1 MSEKKRKRAD
11 EPAQKTKKAVTEKP
25 RAESNPHEIRVS
37 SLIKPK
43 SFPPVIATTPGLCLP
58 SSVQFQPYSK
68 ARNTGGKS
76 KKSDSADLLLYS
88 SGHKTLNYTGREDQP
103 KGGDGLLRHYIGM
116 FDPKTGELEVVE
128 ARKVT
133 VRGSV
138 RAQKASAEAVGEQ
151 VEQQATADLRKE
163 LGQVFGTKKAKKA
176 LVARVENAITPR
188 NKNAAS
194 GADASETA
202 LMASIREAAASMPT
216 REDLQAAVD
225 GAKPVPKGNYDADM
239 IQDVYD
245 PEEIIGA
252 DVLNS
257 IPVRDWQEAVKNSEP
272 VQTLSK
278 FVVNRVRRVGE
289 HEESVKRLR
298 ILRYLYF
305 LILLLLHS
313 KSGKRGVRKLPPRD
327 KLRTELKPAPD
338 VVLDSLRRKFS
349 DNGEMRK
356 PHIDLLVTTCCV
368 LACIIDSFELDT
380 LELRDDLRLEQK
392 QLDQYFREIG
402 ARTKSLKSGERQT
415 TMVKLM
421 LPLDF
426 PKLRMQ
432 RRKN

>member
-11 EPAQKTKKAVTEKP
+11 EPAPKTKVAAEKSRTE
-25 RAESNPHEIRVS
+25 SSPHDIRVS
-37 SLIKPK
+37 SLIKSK
-43 SFPPVIATTPGLCLP
+43 NFPPVIATTPGLCLP
-58 SSVQFQPYSK
+58 SSLQFQPYSK
-68 ARNTGGKS
+68 ARSTGGKS
-76 KKSDSADLLLYS
+76 RKSDPADLLLYS
-88 SGHKTLNYTGREDQP
+88 SGHKTLNYTGREDQS
-103 KGGDGLLRHYIGM
+103 KDGDGLLRHYIGM

-138 RAQKASAEAVGEQ
+138 RAQKASAEAMGEQ
-151 VEQQATADLRKE
+151 GEQQATADLRTE
-163 LGQVFGTKKAKKA
+163 LGQAFGTKKAKKA

-188 NKNAAS
+188 NKDAS
-194 GADASETA
+194 LGADVSETA

-216 REDLQAAVD
+216 REDLQAAID
-225 GAKPVPKGNYDADM
+225 GAKPVPKGNYDAAE

-245 PEEIIGA
+245 PEQIIGP

-257 IPVRDWQEAVKNSEP
+257 IPVRDWQEAVKNNEA
-272 VQTLSK
+272 VQALSK

-289 HEESVKRLR
+289 HEESLKRLR

-305 LILLLLHS
+305 LMLLLLHT
-313 KSGKRGVRKLPPRD
+313 KPGKRGVRKLPPRD
-327 KLRTELKPAPD
+327 KLKIELKPAPD

-349 DNGEMRK
+349 DHGEMRK
-356 PHIDLLVTTCCV
+356 PHIDLLMTTCCV

-380 LELRDDLRLEQK
+380 QELRDDLRLEQK

-402 ARTKSLKSGERQT
+402 ARTKPLKSGERQT
-415 TMVKLM
+415 TLVKLM

-426 PKLRMQ
+426 PKLRVQ